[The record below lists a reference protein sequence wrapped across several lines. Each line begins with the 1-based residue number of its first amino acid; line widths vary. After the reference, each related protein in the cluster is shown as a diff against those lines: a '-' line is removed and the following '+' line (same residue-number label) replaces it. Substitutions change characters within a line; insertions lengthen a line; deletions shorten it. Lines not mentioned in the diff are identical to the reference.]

1 MRDWIRRSFKN
12 RIFITVLLVTLV
24 PMLLCDVFIMQIS
37 MRRSGDMLYA
47 QAQSELDTAAGII
60 DSALDTVDGV
70 TAKLAGSSVI
80 RGALHRGRESDLL
93 YQLMYRETENLN
105 GFAST
110 DVYDSD
116 GARIYAGSLDSE
128 AGSLPVYWGVLRA
141 ARECEG
147 QTMQANGAD
156 GLVIARAVY
165 GSDGEVSGYVLVRIP
180 QGGFGALL
188 GGSFGEQNDVFL
200 LDGTWRQIYCSD
212 SIRADE
218 TISSLRAQLLSGAA
232 LGGGDYNVYLRQSPD
247 TGFTLALRQPKVY
260 TREVMATV
268 YSTCAA
274 MGILCLLLGLL
285 CAWLLSRYLSKPVN
299 ELDEAMKR
307 VEKGD
312 YAAEL
317 SSDREDEMGRL
328 TASFNRMTREY
339 RQNLERSVQRERELN
354 ETELSMMQAQ
364 LNPHFLYNTLDSIK
378 WLGVTNGVPQVAA
391 VASGLAVL
399 LRAGISGDR
408 LITLERELELLE
420 KYLDIQS
427 LRFEDRFAW
436 EIDVD
441 ERFQHCIVPK
451 LILQP
456 LVENSIIHGV
466 ANMDDGYIK
475 LSAREKSGTLILSV
489 QDNGVGIPQDVL
501 DWLNDPDRDV
511 PGGHL
516 GLKNVD
522 RIVRLYYGG
531 AYGIKP
537 EILDHEV
544 NKFSLCDNAHAREA
558 YGWVPRVDIETGLSR
573 VVEAECKMLA
583 AL

>member
-47 QAQSELDTAAGII
+47 QAQSELDIAAGII

-70 TAKLAGSSVI
+70 TAKLADSAVI
-80 RGALHRGRESDLL
+80 RSALHHGRESDLL

-105 GFAST
+105 GFASI

-128 AGSLPVYWGVLRA
+128 AGSLPVYWGVLCA

-232 LGGGDYNVYLRQSPD
+232 LGGGDYSVYLRQSPD

-317 SSDREDEMGRL
+317 RSDREDEMGRL

-399 LRAGISGDR
+399 LRAGISGGR

-531 AYGIKP
+531 DYGI
-537 EILDHEV
+537 
-544 NKFSLCDNAHAREA
+544 SA
-558 YGWVPRVDIETGLSR
+558 YSAVGEGSR
-573 VVEAECKMLA
+573 VELRLPMNKEGNGNAEGSGR
-583 AL
+583 

>member
-80 RGALHRGRESDLL
+80 RSALHRGRESDLL

-105 GFAST
+105 GFASI

-165 GSDGEVSGYVLVRIP
+165 DSDGEVSGYVLVRIP

-299 ELDEAMKR
+299 ELVEAMKR

-441 ERFQHCIVPK
+441 ERFQHCVVPK

-489 QDNGVGIPQDVL
+489 QDNGIGIPQDVL

-531 AYGIKP
+531 DYGI
-537 EILDHEV
+537 
-544 NKFSLCDNAHAREA
+544 SA
-558 YGWVPRVDIETGLSR
+558 YSAAGEGSR
-573 VVEAECKMLA
+573 VELPPADEQGGKRQC
-583 AL
+583 

>member
-60 DSALDTVDGV
+60 DSALDTVDGA

-80 RGALHRGRESDLL
+80 RSALHRGRESDLL

-105 GFAST
+105 GFASI
-110 DVYDSD
+110 DIYDSD

-188 GGSFGEQNDVFL
+188 GGSFGEQNDMFL

-317 SSDREDEMGRL
+317 SSNREDEMGRL

-531 AYGIKP
+531 DYGISAYSAAGEGSLVELRLP
-537 EILDHEV
+537 M
-544 NKFSLCDNAHAREA
+544 NKEGNGNAEGSGR
-558 YGWVPRVDIETGLSR
+558 
-573 VVEAECKMLA
+573 
-583 AL
+583 

>member
-80 RGALHRGRESDLL
+80 RSALHRGRESDLL
-93 YQLMYRETENLN
+93 YQLMYRETESLN
-105 GFAST
+105 GFASI

-531 AYGIKP
+531 DYGI
-537 EILDHEV
+537 
-544 NKFSLCDNAHAREA
+544 SA
-558 YGWVPRVDIETGLSR
+558 YSAVGEGSR
-573 VVEAECKMLA
+573 VELRLPMNKEGNGNAEGSGR
-583 AL
+583 

>member
-60 DSALDTVDGV
+60 DSALDTVDGI

-80 RGALHRGRESDLL
+80 RSALHRGRESDLL

-105 GFAST
+105 GFASI

-232 LGGGDYNVYLRQSPD
+232 LGGGDYNVYLCQSPD

-299 ELDEAMKR
+299 ELDEAMER

-531 AYGIKP
+531 DYGI
-537 EILDHEV
+537 
-544 NKFSLCDNAHAREA
+544 SA
-558 YGWVPRVDIETGLSR
+558 YSAVGEGSR
-573 VVEAECKMLA
+573 VELRLPMNKEGNGNAEGSGR
-583 AL
+583 

>member
-80 RGALHRGRESDLL
+80 RSALHRGRESDLL
-93 YQLMYRETENLN
+93 YQLMYRETESLN
-105 GFAST
+105 GFASI

-354 ETELSMMQAQ
+354 ETELLMMQAQ

-475 LSAREKSGTLILSV
+475 LSAREKSGTLILGV

-531 AYGIKP
+531 DYGISAYSAAGEGSLVELRLP
-537 EILDHEV
+537 M
-544 NKFSLCDNAHAREA
+544 NKEENGNAEGSGR
-558 YGWVPRVDIETGLSR
+558 
-573 VVEAECKMLA
+573 
-583 AL
+583 

>member
-1 MRDWIRRSFKN
+1 M
-12 RIFITVLLVTLV
+12 
-24 PMLLCDVFIMQIS
+24 
-37 MRRSGDMLYA
+37 
-47 QAQSELDTAAGII
+47 
-60 DSALDTVDGV
+60 
-70 TAKLAGSSVI
+70 I

-105 GFAST
+105 GFASI

-317 SSDREDEMGRL
+317 RSDREDEMGRL

-531 AYGIKP
+531 DYGI
-537 EILDHEV
+537 
-544 NKFSLCDNAHAREA
+544 SA
-558 YGWVPRVDIETGLSR
+558 YSAAGEGSR
-573 VVEAECKMLA
+573 VELRLPMNKEGNGNAEGSGR
-583 AL
+583 

>member
-80 RGALHRGRESDLL
+80 RSALHRGRESDLL

-105 GFAST
+105 GFASI

-299 ELDEAMKR
+299 ELYEAMKR

-531 AYGIKP
+531 DYGISAYSAAGEGSLVELRLP
-537 EILDHEV
+537 M
-544 NKFSLCDNAHAREA
+544 NKEGNGNAEGSGR
-558 YGWVPRVDIETGLSR
+558 
-573 VVEAECKMLA
+573 
-583 AL
+583 

>member
-70 TAKLAGSSVI
+70 TVKLSGSSVI

-93 YQLMYRETENLN
+93 YQLMYCETENLN
-105 GFAST
+105 GFASI

-180 QGGFGALL
+180 RGGFGALL

-268 YSTCAA
+268 YSTSAA

-531 AYGIKP
+531 DYGI
-537 EILDHEV
+537 
-544 NKFSLCDNAHAREA
+544 SA
-558 YGWVPRVDIETGLSR
+558 YSAVGEGSR
-573 VVEAECKMLA
+573 VELRLPMNKEGNGNAEGSGR
-583 AL
+583 

>member
-80 RGALHRGRESDLL
+80 RSALHRGRESDLL

-105 GFAST
+105 GFASI

-475 LSAREKSGTLILSV
+475 LSAREKSGMLILSV
-489 QDNGVGIPQDVL
+489 QDNGVGIRQDVL

-522 RIVRLYYGG
+522 RIVRLYYGSD
-531 AYGIKP
+531 YGISAYSAAGEGSCVELRLP
-537 EILDHEV
+537 M
-544 NKFSLCDNAHAREA
+544 NKEGNGNAEGSGR
-558 YGWVPRVDIETGLSR
+558 
-573 VVEAECKMLA
+573 
-583 AL
+583 

>member
-12 RIFITVLLVTLV
+12 RIFVTVLLVTLV

-60 DSALDTVDGV
+60 DSALDTVDSI
-70 TAKLAGSSVI
+70 TAKLADSSVI
-80 RGALHRGRESDLL
+80 RSALRRGGESDLL
-93 YQLMYRETENLN
+93 YQLMYRETENLS
-105 GFAST
+105 GFASI
-110 DVYDSD
+110 DVYDKD
-116 GARIYAGSLDSE
+116 GARIYVGSLDSD
-128 AGSLPVYWGVLRA
+128 AGSLPVYWGALRA
-141 ARECEG
+141 ARECDG
-147 QTMQANGAD
+147 QTMQADGES
-156 GLVIARAVY
+156 GLVIARAVH
-165 GSDGEVSGYVLVRIP
+165 GTGGEVSGYVLVRIP
-180 QGGFGALL
+180 QSGFGALL

-212 SIRADE
+212 NIRAGE
-218 TISSLRAQLLSGAA
+218 KISSLRAQLLSGAA
-232 LGGGDYNVYLRQSPD
+232 LGGGDYNVYLRQSPG

-260 TREVMATV
+260 TSEVMATV

-317 SSDREDEMGRL
+317 NSDREDEMGRL

-441 ERFQHCIVPK
+441 EKFQHCIVPK

-475 LSAREKSGTLILSV
+475 LSAREESGTLILSV

-501 DWLNDPDRDV
+501 DWLNDPGRDV

-531 AYGIKP
+531 DYGI
-537 EILDHEV
+537 
-544 NKFSLCDNAHAREA
+544 SA
-558 YGWVPRVDIETGLSR
+558 YSTPGEGSR
-573 VVEAECKMLA
+573 VELRLPMHKEENGNAEGSGC
-583 AL
+583 

>member
-47 QAQSELDTAAGII
+47 QAQSELDIAAGII

-70 TAKLAGSSVI
+70 TAKLADSAVI
-80 RGALHRGRESDLL
+80 RSALHRGRESDLL

-105 GFAST
+105 GFASI

-165 GSDGEVSGYVLVRIP
+165 DSDGEVSGYVLVRIP

-232 LGGGDYNVYLRQSPD
+232 LGGGDYSVYLRQSPD

-307 VEKGD
+307 VKKGD

-531 AYGIKP
+531 DYGI
-537 EILDHEV
+537 
-544 NKFSLCDNAHAREA
+544 SA
-558 YGWVPRVDIETGLSR
+558 YSAVGEGSR
-573 VVEAECKMLA
+573 VELRLPMNKEGNGNAEGSGR
-583 AL
+583 

>member
-70 TAKLAGSSVI
+70 TAKLAGNSVI
-80 RGALHRGRESDLL
+80 RSALHRGRESDLL

-105 GFAST
+105 GFASI

-165 GSDGEVSGYVLVRIP
+165 GSDGEVSGYVLARIP

-364 LNPHFLYNTLDSIK
+364 LNPHFLYNTLDSLK

-531 AYGIKP
+531 DYGI
-537 EILDHEV
+537 
-544 NKFSLCDNAHAREA
+544 SA
-558 YGWVPRVDIETGLSR
+558 YSAVGEGSR
-573 VVEAECKMLA
+573 VELRLPMNKEGNGNAEGSGR
-583 AL
+583 

>member
-80 RGALHRGRESDLL
+80 RSALHRGRESDLL

-105 GFAST
+105 GFASI

-165 GSDGEVSGYVLVRIP
+165 GSDGEVSGYVLARIP

-456 LVENSIIHGV
+456 LIENSIIHGV

-531 AYGIKP
+531 DYGI
-537 EILDHEV
+537 
-544 NKFSLCDNAHAREA
+544 SA
-558 YGWVPRVDIETGLSR
+558 YSAVGEGSR
-573 VVEAECKMLA
+573 VELRLPMNKEGNGNAEGSGR
-583 AL
+583 

>member
-80 RGALHRGRESDLL
+80 RSALHRGRESDLL

-105 GFAST
+105 GFASI

-531 AYGIKP
+531 DYGI
-537 EILDHEV
+537 
-544 NKFSLCDNAHAREA
+544 SA
-558 YGWVPRVDIETGLSR
+558 YSAASEGSR
-573 VVEAECKMLA
+573 VELRLPMNKEGNGNAEGSGR
-583 AL
+583 

>member
-47 QAQSELDTAAGII
+47 QAQSELDIAAGII

-70 TAKLAGSSVI
+70 TAKLADSAVI
-80 RGALHRGRESDLL
+80 RSALHRGRESDLL

-105 GFAST
+105 GFASI

-116 GARIYAGSLDSE
+116 GARIYAGSLNSE

-399 LRAGISGDR
+399 LRAGISGGR

-531 AYGIKP
+531 DYGI
-537 EILDHEV
+537 
-544 NKFSLCDNAHAREA
+544 SA
-558 YGWVPRVDIETGLSR
+558 YSAVGEGSR
-573 VVEAECKMLA
+573 VELRLPMNKEGNGNAEGSGR
-583 AL
+583 

>member
-47 QAQSELDTAAGII
+47 QAQSELNTAAGII

-80 RGALHRGRESDLL
+80 RSALHRGRESDLL

-105 GFAST
+105 GFASI

-128 AGSLPVYWGVLRA
+128 AGSMPVYWGVLRA

-531 AYGIKP
+531 DYGISAYSAAGEGSLVELRLP
-537 EILDHEV
+537 M
-544 NKFSLCDNAHAREA
+544 NKEENGNAEGSGR
-558 YGWVPRVDIETGLSR
+558 
-573 VVEAECKMLA
+573 
-583 AL
+583 

>member
-105 GFAST
+105 GFASI

-531 AYGIKP
+531 DYGISAYSAAGEGSLVELRLP
-537 EILDHEV
+537 M
-544 NKFSLCDNAHAREA
+544 NKEGNGNAEGSGR
-558 YGWVPRVDIETGLSR
+558 
-573 VVEAECKMLA
+573 
-583 AL
+583 

>member
-80 RGALHRGRESDLL
+80 RSALHRGRESDLL

-105 GFAST
+105 GFASI

-165 GSDGEVSGYVLVRIP
+165 GSDGEVSGYVLARIP

-232 LGGGDYNVYLRQSPD
+232 LGGGDYNVYLCQSPD

-501 DWLNDPDRDV
+501 DWLNDPERDV

-531 AYGIKP
+531 DYGI
-537 EILDHEV
+537 
-544 NKFSLCDNAHAREA
+544 SA
-558 YGWVPRVDIETGLSR
+558 YSAVGEGSR
-573 VVEAECKMLA
+573 VELRLPMNKEGNGNAEGSGR
-583 AL
+583 